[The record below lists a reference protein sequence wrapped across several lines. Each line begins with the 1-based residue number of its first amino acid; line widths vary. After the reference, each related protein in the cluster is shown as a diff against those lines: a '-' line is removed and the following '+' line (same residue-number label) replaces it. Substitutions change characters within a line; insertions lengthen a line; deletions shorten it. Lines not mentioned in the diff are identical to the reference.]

1 MGGVGEEV
9 PGSGGRSVSGLLDEL
24 KGMKVRALKKRAREV
39 DVEEEKIDEADDA
52 DDVKATLIS
61 LIMGN
66 VGVAS
71 PPRSGS
77 SHHET
82 WDELLGNMARE
93 YDDIV
98 PTAPPRVRSSQPY
111 HRDVGTY
118 DDGSRVGEHPDYP
131 HAEASISPHARGL
144 EASPSTCRSR
154 PQVRPHA
161 ACTLRVCYSLLPV
174 GVGTCT
180 ARTSR
185 APSASSTTRSVRF

>member
-1 MGGVGEEV
+1 MAATIIL
-9 PGSGGRSVSGLLDEL
+9 GSRGRSVTGLLDEL
-24 KGMKVRALKKRAREV
+24 KGLKVRALKKRAREV

-71 PPRSGS
+71 PPGSGS

-82 WDELLGNMARE
+82 WDELLGDMARDSE
-93 YDDIV
+93 DIV
-98 PTAPPRVRSSQPY
+98 PTAPPQVRSSRPY
-111 HRDVGTY
+111 HRDMGTY

-131 HAEASISPHARGL
+131 DAEASISPHARGL

-161 ACTLRVCYSLLPV
+161 VCTLRACYSLYPM

-180 ARTSR
+180 ARTST
-185 APSASSTTRSVRF
+185 PPGASSTTRSVRF